1 MRLKGGGR
9 ACHIIFLTKTRG
21 SRHVQGLSPDLRT
34 VEGDETPVR
43 ERNTIAQRGSA
54 A

>member
-21 SRHVQGLSPDLRT
+21 SRHVQGLPRTFAQLRAMRRLL
-34 VEGDETPVR
+34 E
-43 ERNTIAQRGSA
+43 SA
-54 A
+54 IR